1 MASFSEP
8 REPGGFSLA
17 RVLVALGLPVL
28 ALMAYLSFQFLRDP
42 WTHYWP
48 FLAEAP
54 PLPTGGLETPL
65 TIAEINEDLAAVQLK
80 LGKPLFFEAQP
91 SRTLATKAVQV
102 YPVLGTTSQE
112 IREIRVY
119 EQATEKSE
127 KLRLLARLPVDG
139 LEDTFVRS
147 PGLKYNPAGQRKLPL
162 GSRLPL
168 KELAVIPGPNPAAGL
183 WFLAYG
189 RTGQNPYGKVL
200 VYTAGDRPI
209 LENLLDWTSPAG
221 QLPKWENLLAA
232 AYTWASP
239 NLKSPFAADE
249 QQLVVYQNQ
258 IYEPD
263 LRVYRVAQ
271 PQNPTRPFELR
282 QVTLNEAVDM
292 PAAYRRA
299 IELAGGGLWSLALQ
313 EFQRARQE
321 LGGRN
326 LALSVEEQYSLIAA
340 HARITSERAKQP
352 QTDSGIRV
360 LLLLI
365 DGQWQTALKHL
376 RDTPA
381 IAAKVAA
388 ALERYPYL
396 VEPRIDV
403 AVKVNNT
410 EEAVVWGALLTMYR
424 EGYRAA
430 REGLAKRQQETAQ
443 RLAILQEL
451 DVLPLA
457 ARVTALFGEVSPWN
471 GDLEV
476 WDLPPGSLPPGETWY
491 EVEVM
496 ALQTAEDWQLEPL
509 AELGRRSPK
518 AVWRGLGL
526 DNNGALAATTVDAD
540 GFARGALLQAR
551 SLQVD
556 GTGRV
561 RVLATG
567 SRDLLDSGT
576 PLAAY
581 SNTLAFNT
589 ASERVGAF
597 SLPEPIR
604 RQMADA
610 LYQELQALGDVSLSR
625 EAFADQFQRWN
636 LSQTDANGDGRPD
649 WLLEID
655 RLKIDVGDRPYPAIA
670 VFDGTGTLLYSDLR
684 PDNRTNRRWVTLLAG
699 NRALVREGDRYR
711 IRPILP

>member
-17 RVLVALGLPVL
+17 RVLVTVSLPVL
-28 ALMAYLSFQFLRDP
+28 AVMGYFSFQFLRDP

-65 TIAEINEDLAAVQLK
+65 TVAEINEDLAAVQLK
-80 LGKPLFFEAQP
+80 LGPPLFFEAQAA
-91 SRTLATKAVQV
+91 RTLAPKAVQI

-119 EQATEKSE
+119 ERATEKSE
-127 KLRLLARLPVDG
+127 KLRLLARLAVEG

-147 PGLKYNPAGQRKLPL
+147 PGLKYNPAEQRKLLL

-168 KELAVIPGPNPAAGL
+168 RELAVIPGPDPATGI

-189 RTGQNPYGKVL
+189 RTGSNPYGKVL

-209 LENLLDWTSPAG
+209 LEDLLDWTSPAG
-221 QLPKWENLLAA
+221 QLPKWETLLAS
-232 AYTWASP
+232 AYSWATP
-239 NLKSPFAADE
+239 NAPSPFAAAE

-271 PQNPTRPFELR
+271 PQNPTRPLELR
-282 QVTLNEAVDM
+282 QITLNEALDM

-299 IELAGGGLWSLALQ
+299 MELAGAGLWSPALQ

-326 LALSVEEQYSLIAA
+326 LALSVEEQYGLIAA
-340 HARITSERAKQP
+340 HARITSERANQP
-352 QTDSGIRV
+352 QTDSGIRI
-360 LLLLI
+360 LRLLI
-365 DGQWQTALKHL
+365 DGQWQTALKQL

-381 IAAKVAA
+381 IAGKVAA
-388 ALERYPYL
+388 ALQRYPYF
-396 VEPRIDV
+396 VQPRV
-403 AVKVNNT
+403 AAAVKVNHT
-410 EEAVVWGALLTMYR
+410 EEAIVWGALLEMYR

-430 REGLAKRQQETAQ
+430 RAGLAKRQQETPQ
-443 RLAILQEL
+443 RLALLQEL
-451 DVLPLA
+451 DVLPLTT
-457 ARVTALFGEVSPWN
+457 RVTALFGEVSPWN
-471 GDLEV
+471 GNLEV

-496 ALQTAEDWQLEPL
+496 ALQTAADWQLEPI

-556 GTGRV
+556 EAGRL

-567 SRDLLDSGT
+567 SRDLLESGT

-581 SNTLAFNT
+581 SNSLAFNT

-597 SLPEPIR
+597 SLPEPTR
-604 RQMADA
+604 QQMANA
-610 LYQELQALGDVSLSR
+610 LYQELQALGDVSMSR

-670 VFDGTGTLLYSDLR
+670 VFDGMGTLLYSDLR
-684 PDNRTNRRWVTLLAG
+684 PENRSARRWITLLAE
-699 NRALVREGDRYR
+699 NRALVREDGRYR
-711 IRPILP
+711 IQPILP

>member
-1 MASFSEP
+1 MAP
-8 REPGGFSLA
+8 
-17 RVLVALGLPVL
+17 
-28 ALMAYLSFQFLRDP
+28 
-42 WTHYWP
+42 
-48 FLAEAP
+48 
-54 PLPTGGLETPL
+54 
-65 TIAEINEDLAAVQLK
+65 
-80 LGKPLFFEAQP
+80 
-91 SRTLATKAVQV
+91 KAVQA
-102 YPVLGTTSQE
+102 YPVMGTTSQE
-112 IREIRVY
+112 IREVRVY
-119 EQATEKSE
+119 ERASDKSD
-127 KLRLLARLPVDG
+127 KLRLLARLPVEG
-139 LEDTFVRS
+139 LEETFVRS
-147 PGLKYNPAGQRKLPL
+147 PGLKYNEAGQRKLQP
-162 GSRLPL
+162 GNRLPL
-168 KELAVIPGPNPAAGL
+168 TALTVIPGTAPTTGI
-183 WFLAYG
+183 WFLVHG
-189 RTGQNPYGKVL
+189 RAGQNPYGKVV
-200 VYTAGDRPI
+200 VYTAEGRPI

-232 AYTWASP
+232 AYTWATP
-239 NLKSPFAADE
+239 NGKSPFTATE
-249 QQLVVYQNQ
+249 QQLVVYHNQ

-271 PQNPTRPFELR
+271 PQNPTRPLELR

-299 IELAGGGLWSLALQ
+299 IELAGAGLWSPALQ

-326 LALSVEEQYSLIAA
+326 LALSVEEQYGLMAA
-340 HARITSERAKQP
+340 HARITSERAQQP
-352 QTDSGIRV
+352 QTDSGIRI

-365 DGQWQTALKHL
+365 DGQWSTALKQL

-381 IAAKVAA
+381 IAGKVAA
-388 ALERYPYL
+388 ALQRYPYF
-396 VEPRIDV
+396 VQPRV
-403 AVKVNNT
+403 NAAVKVNQT
-410 EEAVVWGALLTMYR
+410 EEATVWGAILELYR
-424 EGYRAA
+424 DGYRAA
-430 REGLAKRQQETAQ
+430 REGLAKRQQETSE

-457 ARVTALFGEVSPWN
+457 TRVTALFGEVSPWN
-471 GDLEV
+471 GNLEV
-476 WDLPPGSLPPGETWY
+476 WDLPSGSLPPGETWY

-496 ALQTAEDWQLEPL
+496 ALQTAAEWETEPI
-509 AELGRRSPK
+509 AELGRRSPR

-526 DNNGALAATTVDAD
+526 DANGALAATTVDAD

-556 GTGRV
+556 GAGRV

-567 SRDLLDSGT
+567 NRDLLESDG

-581 SNTLAFNT
+581 SNILAFNT
-589 ASERVGAF
+589 ASERVGSF
-597 SLPEPIR
+597 SLPEPLR

-610 LYQELQALGDVSLSR
+610 LYRELQLLGDVSLSR
-625 EAFADQFQRWN
+625 ESFAEQFQRWN

-655 RLKIDVGDRPYPAIA
+655 RLKVDVGDRPYPAIA

-684 PDNRTNRRWVTLLAG
+684 PENQTTRRWVTLLAG

-711 IRPILP
+711 IQPVLP